1 MNRAPIGTALA
12 CLALV
17 AGIAVSGCG
26 KDKAPQQEPAAA
38 QGMHLDADY
47 SGAGQ
52 EPGALSNATTL
63 PTIDRRLRAA
73 TSLAARIEYTS
84 TSGITG
90 GTEQVTG
97 TVFVPPGKP
106 PESGWPI
113 VAYAHATTGIEPECA
128 PSLSPTLLKSSTVVT
143 ALVKAGFVVTMPDYQ
158 GLGLDK
164 TYHPYLDATTA
175 GYNVIDAVRAT
186 RKLVP
191 AASKEWVALGLSQG
205 GQATWAAN
213 ELAANYNGGL
223 ALVGSVSLAPPA
235 DITGFADAAAAG
247 QLTPEQAPALPL
259 ILSWLKKAHPEL
271 NLDDYRRGIVADNW
285 DTLLACSGP
294 KAAERDKVTDQIA
307 PDDLRPSS
315 PEAVETLRD
324 YLQKM
329 SLPQGPAAAPMLVI
343 YGGQD
348 NLVPSS
354 WTDRALTAACGMG
367 DVIDILTQPD
377 KGHSDIDVS
386 SAFGWINDRFRGEP
400 APNSCTSF
408 TAAQRLG
415 ATAEQ
420 GLGDDGAGEA
430 NAGEPPA

>member
-1 MNRAPIGTALA
+1 MNRAQFGTAMA
-12 CLALV
+12 CLVLTAVVAV
-17 AGIAVSGCG
+17 AGCSNN
-26 KDKAPQQEPAAA
+26 APAKQEPAAA

-47 SGAGQ
+47 TGAGQ

-84 TSGITG
+84 TSGVTG

-97 TVFVPPGKP
+97 TVFVPMGKP
-106 PESGWPI
+106 PEGGWPV

-294 KAAERDKVTDQIA
+294 KAAERDKVTDQIT

-315 PEAVETLRD
+315 PEAVDTLRN

-329 SLPQGPAAAPMLVI
+329 SLPQGPTAAPMLVI
-343 YGGQD
+343 YGGKD

-354 WTDRALTAACGMG
+354 WTERALTAACGMG

-377 KGHSDIDVS
+377 KGHTDIDVS
-386 SAFGWINDRFRGEP
+386 SAFSWINDRFKGVP
-400 APNSCTSF
+400 APNSCLSY

-420 GLGDDGAGEA
+420 GLG
-430 NAGEPPA
+430 EPPA

>member
-1 MNRAPIGTALA
+1 MSRAPFGTALA
-12 CLALV
+12 CLVLV
-17 AGIAVSGCG
+17 TGIVSACG
-26 KDKAPQQEPAAA
+26 KDQAPQQEPAAA
-38 QGMHLDADY
+38 QGMHLNADY

-52 EPGALSNATTL
+52 EPGALSDATTL

-97 TVFVPPGKP
+97 SVFVPPGKP
-106 PESGWPI
+106 PEGGWPI
-113 VAYAHATTGIEPECA
+113 VAYAHATTGIGPECA
-128 PSLSPTLLKSSTVVT
+128 PSLSPTLLSSSTIVT
-143 ALVKAGFVVTMPDYQ
+143 TLVKAGFVVTLPDYQ

-191 AASKEWVALGLSQG
+191 ESSIRWVALGLSQG

-223 ALVGSVSLAPPA
+223 ALAGTVSLSPPA
-235 DITGFADAAAAG
+235 DVTGFADAAAAG

-259 ILSWLKKAHPEL
+259 ILSWLKKAYPDL
-271 NLDDYRRGIVADNW
+271 NLDDYRRGVVKDKW
-285 DTLLACSGP
+285 DTLLACSGQ
-294 KAAERDKVTDQIA
+294 KAAERDKVTDQIT

-315 PEAVETLRD
+315 PAAVDTLRG

-329 SLPQGPAAAPMLVI
+329 SLPQGPTAAPMLVI
-343 YGGQD
+343 YGGKD
-348 NLVPSS
+348 NLVPSP

-377 KGHSDIDVS
+377 KGHADIDVS
-386 SAFGWINDRFRGEP
+386 SAFGWINDRFKGVP
-400 APNSCTSF
+400 APNSCMSF

-420 GLGDDGAGEA
+420 GLGEEGSGEPA
-430 NAGEPPA
+430 SGEPPA

>member
-1 MNRAPIGTALA
+1 MNRAQFGTAMA
-12 CLALV
+12 CLAMV
-17 AGIAVSGCG
+17 AGVAVSGCSN
-26 KDKAPQQEPAAA
+26 KAPAQQEPAAA
-38 QGMHLDADY
+38 QGMHLEADY
-47 SGAGQ
+47 TGAGQ
-52 EPGALSNATTL
+52 EPGALSDATTL
-63 PTIDRRLRAA
+63 PTVDRRLRAA

-84 TSGITG
+84 TSGVTG

-97 TVFVPPGKP
+97 RVFVPMGKP
-106 PESGWPI
+106 PEGGWPV

-128 PSLSPTLLKSSTVVT
+128 PSLSPTLLNSSTIVT
-143 ALVKAGFVVTMPDYQ
+143 TLVKAGFVVTLPDYQ

-191 AASKEWVALGLSQG
+191 EASNRWVGLGLSQG

-223 ALVGSVSLAPPA
+223 ALVGTVSLSPAA

-247 QLTPEQAPALPL
+247 QLTPEQAPALPS

-271 NLDDYRRGIVADNW
+271 NLDDYRRGIVADKW

-294 KAAERDKVTDQIA
+294 KAAEREKITDQIT
-307 PDDLRPSS
+307 PDDLRPST
-315 PEAVETLRD
+315 PEAVDTLRS

-343 YGGQD
+343 YGGKD
-348 NLVPSS
+348 NLVPSP

-367 DVIDILTQPD
+367 DIIDILTQPD
-377 KGHSDIDVS
+377 KGHTDIDVS
-386 SAFGWINDRFRGEP
+386 SAFGWINNRFKGEP
-400 APNSCTSF
+400 APNSCLSF
-408 TAAQRLG
+408 SAAQRLG
-415 ATAEQ
+415 SIAVQ
-420 GLGDDGAGEA
+420 GLGV
-430 NAGEPPA
+430 PQ

>member
-164 TYHPYLDATTA
+164 TYHPYLDASTA

-294 KAAERDKVTDQIA
+294 KAAERDKVTDQIT

>member
-1 MNRAPIGTALA
+1 MA
-12 CLALV
+12 CLVLV
-17 AGIAVSGCG
+17 TGIALSGCS
-26 KDKAPQQEPAAA
+26 KNETPKQEPAAA
-38 QGMHLDADY
+38 QGMHLNADY
-47 SGAGQ
+47 TGAGQ
-52 EPGALSNATTL
+52 EPGALSDATTL
-63 PTIDRRLRAA
+63 PTVDRRLRAA

-106 PESGWPI
+106 PEGGWPV
-113 VAYAHATTGIEPECA
+113 VAYAHATTGIGPECA
-128 PSLSPTLLKSSTVVT
+128 PSLSPTLLTSSGIVT
-143 ALVKAGFVVTMPDYQ
+143 TLVKAGFVVTLPDYQ

-191 AASKEWVALGLSQG
+191 EASIRWVALGLSQG

-223 ALVGSVSLAPPA
+223 ALLGTVSLSPSA

-259 ILSWLKKAHPEL
+259 ILSWLKKAYPDL
-271 NLDDYRRGIVADNW
+271 NLDDYRRGIVADKW

-294 KAAERDKVTDQIA
+294 KAAERDKITDQIT

-315 PEAVETLRD
+315 PAAVDTLRG

-329 SLPQGPAAAPMLVI
+329 SLPQGPTAAPMLVI
-343 YGGQD
+343 YGGKD
-348 NLVPSS
+348 NLVPSP
-354 WTDRALTAACGMG
+354 WTDKALTAACGMG

-377 KGHSDIDVS
+377 KGHNDIDVS
-386 SAFGWINDRFRGEP
+386 SAFGWINDRFKGVP
-400 APNSCTSF
+400 APNSCLSF

-415 ATAEQ
+415 STAEQ
-420 GLGDDGAGEA
+420 GIGEEDQQQGD
-430 NAGEPPA
+430 GEPPA

>member
-1 MNRAPIGTALA
+1 MA
-12 CLALV
+12 CLVLV
-17 AGIAVSGCG
+17 TGIALSGCS
-26 KDKAPQQEPAAA
+26 KNEPPKQEPAAA
-38 QGMHLDADY
+38 QGMHLNADY
-47 SGAGQ
+47 TGAGQ
-52 EPGALSNATTL
+52 EPGALSDATTL

-106 PESGWPI
+106 PEGGWPV
-113 VAYAHATTGIEPECA
+113 VAYAHATTGIGPECA
-128 PSLSPTLLKSSTVVT
+128 PSLSPTLLTSSGIVT
-143 ALVKAGFVVTMPDYQ
+143 TLVKAGFVVTLPDYQ

-191 AASKEWVALGLSQG
+191 EASIRWVALGLSQG

-223 ALVGSVSLAPPA
+223 ALLGTVSLSPSA

-259 ILSWLKKAHPEL
+259 ILSWLKKAYPDL
-271 NLDDYRRGIVADNW
+271 NLDDYRRGIVADKW

-294 KAAERDKVTDQIA
+294 KAAERDKITDQIT

-315 PEAVETLRD
+315 PAAVDTLRG

-329 SLPQGPAAAPMLVI
+329 SLPQGPTAAPMLVI
-343 YGGQD
+343 YGGKD
-348 NLVPSS
+348 NLVPSP
-354 WTDRALTAACGMG
+354 WTDKALTAACGMG

-377 KGHSDIDVS
+377 KGHNDIDVS
-386 SAFGWINDRFRGEP
+386 SAFGWINDRFKGVP
-400 APNSCTSF
+400 APNSCLSF

-415 ATAEQ
+415 STAEQ
-420 GLGDDGAGEA
+420 GLGEEDQQQGD
-430 NAGEPPA
+430 GEPPA

>member
-1 MNRAPIGTALA
+1 MIRPQFGSVMA

-17 AGIAVSGCG
+17 AGIAVSGCS
-26 KDKAPQQEPAAA
+26 KNAPPQQEPSAAT
-38 QGMHLDADY
+38 GMHLDADY

-52 EPGALSNATTL
+52 EPGALSDATTL

-84 TSGITG
+84 TSGVTG

-106 PESGWPI
+106 PEGGWPI

-143 ALVKAGFVVTMPDYQ
+143 TLVKAGFVVTMPDYQ

-191 AASKEWVALGLSQG
+191 QASIRWVGLGLSQG

-223 ALVGSVSLAPPA
+223 ALVGTVSLSPAA

-247 QLTPEQAPALPL
+247 QLTSEQAPAMPL
-259 ILSWLKKAHPEL
+259 ILSWLKKAHPDL
-271 NLDDYRRGIVADNW
+271 NLDDYRRGIVADKW

-294 KAAERDKVTDQIA
+294 KAAERDKITSQITA
-307 PDDLRPSS
+307 DDLRPST
-315 PEAVETLRD
+315 PAAVDTLRG

-329 SLPQGPAAAPMLVI
+329 SLPQGPAASPMLVI
-343 YGGQD
+343 YGGKD
-348 NLVPSS
+348 NLVPSP
-354 WTDRALTAACGMG
+354 WTDHALTSACGMG

-386 SAFGWINDRFRGEP
+386 SAFGWINDRFKGVP
-400 APNSCTSF
+400 APNSCLSF
-408 TAAQRLG
+408 TASQRLG

-420 GLGDDGAGEA
+420 GLG
-430 NAGEPPA
+430 EPPA